1 MIYLCAGDTPHRL
14 SIHLYWGLF
23 KFIIFKY
30 NIKCFCWDSTIKALG
45 QRGRGRIIMHFFFG
59 GAG

>member
-14 SIHLYWGLF
+14 SIHLYRGLF

-30 NIKCFCWDSTIKALG
+30 NIKCFCWDNTIKALRERDKG
-45 QRGRGRIIMHFFFG
+45 DGKIMHFFF
-59 GAG
+59 